1 MSTQTE
7 KSPAQLAE
15 EFLRKYATV
24 IGTLDA
30 IKEKDRKFLLKY
42 ATVVGSPAAIDLVA
56 PETDPTS
63 VISDDET
70 PEVPVVPPTDPTDP
84 EDEGTETGDIGGEGM
99 EDEGVE
105 NE

>member
-7 KSPAQLAE
+7 KTPAQLAE

-24 IGTLDA
+24 IGTLEA
-30 IKEKDRKFLLKY
+30 IDKSDKTFLLKY
-42 ATVVGSPAAIDLVA
+42 ATVVGSPKAIEDL
-56 PETDPTS
+56 PDPGQPAI
-63 VISDDET
+63 ISDDET
-70 PEVPVVPPTDPTDP
+70 PEVPVVPPTDP